1 MIFHLLFHVFMSGE
15 LEHEL
20 CSQGQGCNLRLIITQ
35 LSPRLQFLPHGI
47 NCWELI
53 HKHPFFIPPKLS
65 FPQRN
70 QQFFKM
76 IFLKF
81 HSLQPIPPPSPNY
94 NTPSSKQR
102 YEAADETCL
111 PSACA
116 QQTNTLQQQ
125 QPSILVPSKF
135 G

>member
-81 HSLQPIPPPSPNY
+81 HSLQPIPSSPNY

-111 PSACA
+111 PPACA

>member
-81 HSLQPIPPPSPNY
+81 HSLQPIPPSPNY

-111 PSACA
+111 PPACA
-116 QQTNTLQQQ
+116 HQTNTLQQQ